1 MVAQLVLAS
10 HPIGAPVST
19 ESSRTMSK
27 RDRFTSSEDFSGKA
41 KQGNLIR
48 RKNFLPL
55 GRASERMCLTAE
67 QHSQIA
73 SAYEKAAADETLP
86 SQLRTASVKKAKW
99 FRMLCQ
105 IEAAKLSAGLVSA
118 VVQTAPER
126 RYLSL
131 AEKLSR
137 AKARRGIT

>member
-1 MVAQLVLAS
+1 
-10 HPIGAPVST
+10 
-19 ESSRTMSK
+19 MSK
-27 RDRFTSSEDFSGKA
+27 RDCFTSSKNFSGKA
-41 KQGNLIR
+41 RQGSLIGS
-48 RKNFLPL
+48 KNFTPL

-86 SQLRTASVKKAKW
+86 SQLRTAFVKKAKW

-105 IEAAKLSAGLVSA
+105 IQAAKLSAGLVSA
-118 VVQTAPER
+118 VVETSPER

-137 AKARRGIT
+137 AR

>member
-1 MVAQLVLAS
+1 MS
-10 HPIGAPVST
+10 S
-19 ESSRTMSK
+19 ESSGTMSK
-27 RDRFTSSEDFSGKA
+27 RDCFTDSKSSLDAAPQESLVSA
-41 KQGNLIR
+41 
-48 RKNFLPL
+48 LPL

-86 SQLRTASVKKAKW
+86 SQLRTAFLKKAKW

-105 IEAAKLSAGLVSA
+105 IEAAKLSAGFVSG
-118 VVQTAPER
+118 VVETAPKR

-137 AKARRGIT
+137 ARAARGMT